1 MGEAGGVA
9 AARCERTVTG
19 TENGGNIIRFP
30 RDTDK
35 GFRLLLRLI
44 GDLVGDVEGLRDR
57 VGEIGFAGNTMFI
70 DDYAR
75 VFTGE
80 SVKDMLFALDMREGQ
95 KVLLVTD
102 KLPIMARFVVGYL
115 IRRHE
120 ADPELASF
128 L

>member
-1 MGEAGGVA
+1 MGEAGA
-9 AARCERTVTG
+9 AAAVRCERTVTG
-19 TENGGNIIRFP
+19 TKNSGNIIRFP
-30 RDTDK
+30 GGPDK

-44 GDLVGDVEGLRDR
+44 DDLVGDAEGLRDR
-57 VGEIGFAGNTMFI
+57 VDDIGSVGNTMLI

-80 SVKDMLFALDMREGQ
+80 SVKDMHFALDMKEGQ
-95 KVLLVTD
+95 KVLLITD
-102 KLPIMARFVVGYL
+102 KLPVMARFVVGYL

-120 ADPELASF
+120 DDPELASF